1 MHSNISKIK
10 QLRLFPFLKL
20 VGGGSM
26 SQLYILEHLNAFL
39 LNKLIKIHD
48 CDMRNMAVSLD
59 IVTVTFVY
67 FVITRGHTRSSKQH
81 TIVSGNFLLGLT
93 QLFVTELVR

>member
-67 FVITRGHTRSSKQH
+67 FVITRGP
-81 TIVSGNFLLGLT
+81 LGLPNNIP
-93 QLFVTELVR
+93 LLVVTFFWASPSYLSLS